1 MLIYQ
6 YYVNIKRKTKKWATE
21 ITERNVCVWEEKYT
35 EHTNQFV
42 YACRLMAYY

>member
-6 YYVNIKRKTKKWATE
+6 YYVNIKRKTKKVGNSNNRTKY
-21 ITERNVCVWEEKYT
+21 VWEEKYT